1 MQDDKIELAKA
12 KKELK
17 DYVYEKRWI
26 EERLEDIKERKTLLE
41 NITNTLSD
49 MPNRKQKNLWYSSRK
64 FSQCFRFNK
73 WIRKIFERIKRKT
86 NINRK

>member
-49 MPNRKQKNLWYSSRK
+49 MPNRKQKNL
-64 FSQCFRFNK
+64 
-73 WIRKIFERIKRKT
+73 
-86 NINRK
+86 